1 MTATVPGLPLGPMDN
16 IIEELRWRGMHY
28 ASTDQA
34 GEHLDEAPR
43 TVYIGFDPTAASLH
57 VGHLLQVMGL
67 VHLQRAGHTP
77 IALVG
82 GGTGLIGDPSG
93 KTAERQLLT
102 KDHVAENADG
112 IRGQLAHFLD
122 FEAKSNPARMR
133 NNLDWLGQLP
143 LVDFLRDIGK
153 HFSVNQLMAK
163 ESVKR
168 RLDNEDTGLSFT
180 EFSYALL
187 QSYDFLELSRR
198 EGCTVQMGGS
208 DQWGNITAGIDLIR
222 RVTQERAYGVVIPL
236 VTKADGTKFGKT
248 ESGTV
253 WLDPKLTSPYRF
265 YQFWINAEDSDVTKY
280 LKFFSLRPRAEIEA
294 LEEAVRAEPHARAG
308 QRALA
313 EEVTRRVHGET
324 GLSGAERAT
333 KVLFGGEIEG
343 LTADEVA
350 DVFADVPSAAVSADA
365 LGGDGMLL
373 VDLLVEAGAA
383 NSKGDARRSIEGGG
397 IYVNNQRA
405 TEADRIIRMDD
416 AIEGRFLVLRKGKK
430 SYHLVAVQG

>member
-1 MTATVPGLPLGPMDN
+1 MDT
-16 IIEELRWRGMHY
+16 IVEELKWRGMHY
-28 ASTDQA
+28 ASTDGA
-34 GEHLDEAPR
+34 EEHLDESPR

-102 KDHVAENADG
+102 KDQVAANAEG
-112 IRGQLAHFLD
+112 IRVQLAHFLD
-122 FEAKSNPARMR
+122 FDAKTNPARMR
-133 NNLDWLGQLP
+133 NNLDWLGGLP

-153 HFSVNQLMAK
+153 HFSVNQLLAR

-168 RLDNEDTGLSFT
+168 RLENEESGISFT

-187 QSYDFLELSRR
+187 QSYDFLELYRR

-208 DQWGNITAGIDLIR
+208 DQWGNITAGSDLIR
-222 RVTQERAYGVVIPL
+222 RMTGERAWGVVIPL
-236 VTKADGTKFGKT
+236 VTKSDGTKFGKS

-253 WLDPKLTSPYRF
+253 WLDPELTSPYRF
-265 YQFWINAEDSDVTKY
+265 YQFWINADDADVTRY
-280 LKFFSLRPRAEIEA
+280 LRFFSLRSHEEIEA
-294 LEEAVRAEPHARAG
+294 LEEASRTEPHARAA

-324 GLSGAERAT
+324 GLSAAERAT
-333 KVLFGGEIEG
+333 KVLFGDDIEG
-343 LTADEVA
+343 MGADEVA
-350 DVFADVPSAAVSADA
+350 DIFADVPSASVARDA
-365 LGGDGMLL
+365 LAGEGMPL
-373 VDLLVEAGAA
+373 VDLLVEAGVAS
-383 NSKGDARRSIEGGG
+383 SKGEARRAVEGGG
-397 IYVNNQRA
+397 IYLNNRR
-405 TEADRIIRMDD
+405 EASVERRVGLDD
-416 AIEGRFLVLRKGKK
+416 AVDGRFLVIRKGKK
-430 SYHLVAVQG
+430 SFWLVGVVA

>member
-1 MTATVPGLPLGPMDN
+1 MDT
-16 IIEELRWRGMHY
+16 IVEELKWRGMHY
-28 ASTDQA
+28 ASTDGA
-34 GEHLDEAPR
+34 AEHLDEASR

-67 VHLQRAGHTP
+67 VHLQRVGHTP

-93 KTAERQLLT
+93 KSAERQLLT
-102 KDHVAENADG
+102 KAQVAENAEG

-122 FEAKSNPARMR
+122 FEAKTNPARMR
-133 NNLDWLGQLP
+133 NNLDWLGALP

-153 HFSVNQLMAK
+153 HFSVNQLLAR

-168 RLDNEDTGLSFT
+168 RVENDESGISFT

-187 QSYDFLELSRR
+187 QSYDFLELFRR

-208 DQWGNITAGIDLIR
+208 DQWGNITAGTDLIR
-222 RVTQERAYGVVIPL
+222 RSTGERAFGVVIPL
-236 VTKADGTKFGKT
+236 VTKADGSKFGKT
-248 ESGTV
+248 ESGTI
-253 WLDPKLTSPYRF
+253 WLDPALTSPYRF
-265 YQFWINAEDSDVTKY
+265 YQFWINADDADVVKY
-280 LKFFSLRPRAEIEA
+280 LRFFSLKAHQEIES
-294 LEEAVRAEPHARAG
+294 LEEAARTEPHARAA

-324 GLSGAERAT
+324 GLAGAERAT

-343 LTADEVA
+343 LGADEVA
-350 DVFADVPSAAVSADA
+350 DIFADVPSASVSRERLA
-365 LGGDGMLL
+365 GEGMPL
-373 VDLLVEAGAA
+373 VDLLVEAGVAA
-383 NSKGDARRSIEGGG
+383 SKGEARRATEGGG
-397 IYVNNQRA
+397 IYVNNHRA
-405 TEADRIIRMDD
+405 AEADRRVGVAD

-430 SYHLVAVQG
+430 NFYLVAVQG